1 LILVTMQ
8 SFSLFSL
15 GAILLVSIEEDI
27 EDSEIRRLQQQI
39 SGLVDQGNVYGVI
52 LDLQSLEVMDSYF
65 AEQLQGL
72 ARMLKLMQADVVVA
86 GLSVP
91 VVMTLLDF
99 DISLPDLDFALDVEQ
114 ALNRLQRRKQATEA

>member
-1 LILVTMQ
+1 MQ

-27 EDSEIRRLQQQI
+27 EDSEIRLLQQQI

-52 LDLQSLEVMDSYF
+52 LDLQFLEVMDSYF